1 VERKPPGLTF
11 VPKSSWKIS
20 RQPGGLLRLGAAGG
34 VVGVVVPVEPPDVA
48 RLSDPNLP
56 SAGARPGSAAGA
68 LPVLVAALGGSLAGS
83 DPDGRVGEPAQAAI
97 KPSRTPRIGAL
108 RSLADI

>member
-1 VERKPPGLTF
+1 MERKPPGLTF

-56 SAGARPGSAAGA
+56 SAGARAGGRA
-68 LPVLVAALGGSLAGS
+68 GRIAGRVRSGRSGRRASAGS
-83 DPDGRVGEPAQAAI
+83 DQTEQNTQDRCLTEL
-97 KPSRTPRIGAL
+97 SRHIATPGCT
-108 RSLADI
+108 